1 MMRNRKRRRIL
12 PLLLALAAACLPALA
27 HGEGAPPQVAV
38 TLEGGPGEVRVS
50 AAAPLSVRS
59 ETEGGT
65 VRWVVLCTSVEKAA
79 KGVEAFVK
87 PVPGGV
93 AIQVALADNPRASW
107 EPSGFTV
114 RWSAGSP
121 PPSPPGDPFADTG
134 APAYPLGPGDKLQI
148 TVFNV
153 DNMNESAVVD
163 PAGFVTFPVLDKVY
177 VANLTVNELQRKL
190 EDLLSQYVKD
200 PQVSLQLLEY
210 GSRYVNVLGNVQA
223 PGRIPL
229 KGAFRVL
236 DAVTQAGGFLEKSG
250 DVEIQ
255 RRDASGKLESRVFNK
270 EDLLAGTQKANIY
283 VRDQDVINVQPP
295 KQVFVSGQVKSPG
308 ALPYAKNLTLLQA
321 ITLAGGFD
329 QWAKKDPVDVL
340 RDVDGKPTVIHVDA
354 GRIERGKDRDF
365 PLQPND
371 QIVVRERKFF

>member
-1 MMRNRKRRRIL
+1 MRYSMRLSFL
-12 PLLLALAAACLPALA
+12 PLIFALVTVCLPALSQ
-27 HGEGAPPQVAV
+27 GEGAPAQVAV

-50 AAAPLSVRS
+50 AAEPLAVRS
-59 ETEGGT
+59 EAAGDS
-65 VRWVVLCTSVEKAA
+65 VRWVVACTSVERAA

-93 AIQVALADNPRASW
+93 AIAVPLAQNPRAEWS
-107 EPSGFTV
+107 PRGFTV
-114 RWSAGSP
+114 RWAAGAP
-121 PPSPPGDPFADTG
+121 ADAPAGDPFASTG
-134 APAYPLGPGDKLQI
+134 APTYPLGPGDKLQI

-153 DNMNESAVVD
+153 DNMNETVVVD
-163 PAGFVTFPVLDKVY
+163 PAGYVTFPVLDKVH
-177 VANLTVNELQRKL
+177 VANLTVNELQKKL
-190 EDLLSQYVKD
+190 VDLLSQYVKD

-210 GSRYVNVLGNVQA
+210 GSRYVNVLGNVQS

-236 DAVTQAGGFLEKSG
+236 DAITQAGGFMEKSG

-255 RRDASGKLESRVFNK
+255 RRDGAGKLVSRVISK
-270 EDLLAGTQKANIY
+270 EDLLAGSEKANIY
-283 VRDQDVINVQPP
+283 VHDQDVINVQPP

-340 RDVDGKPTVIHVDA
+340 RNVDGKATVIHVNA
-354 GRIERGKDRDF
+354 SRIERGKDVDF
-365 PLQPND
+365 PLLPND
-371 QIVVRERKFF
+371 QVVVR

>member
-1 MMRNRKRRRIL
+1 MRKRKRLRIL
-12 PLLLALAAACLPALA
+12 PLLFALAAACLPALA
-27 HGEGAPPQVAV
+27 QGEGAPDQVAV

-50 AAAPLSVRS
+50 AARPLAVRS
-59 ETEGGT
+59 EVSGGT

-93 AIQVALADNPRASW
+93 AVEVPLADGPKAAW
-107 EPSGFTV
+107 EPTGFTV
-114 RWSAGSP
+114 RWSAEAAP
-121 PPSPPGDPFADTG
+121 ALPPGDPFAEAG
-134 APAYPLGPGDKLQI
+134 APTYPLGPGDKLQI

-163 PAGFVTFPVLDKVY
+163 PTGHVTFPVLDKVY
-177 VANLTVNELQRKL
+177 VANLTVDELQKKL
-190 EDLLSQYVKD
+190 VDLLSQYVKD

-210 GSRYVNVLGNVQA
+210 GSRYVNVLGNVQS

-236 DAVTQAGGFLEKSG
+236 DAITQAGGFMEKSG

-255 RRDASGKLESRVFNK
+255 RRDAAGKLESRVLNK
-270 EDLLAGTQKANIY
+270 EDLLAGSQKANIY
-283 VRDQDVINVQPP
+283 VRDQDVINVMPP
-295 KQVFVSGQVKSPG
+295 KQVYVSGQVKSPG

-340 RDVDGKPTVIHVDA
+340 RNVDGKAAVIHVDV

-371 QIVVRERKFF
+371 QVVVRERKFF